1 MTWSGWVVVWR
12 RCGGAGDQAAW
23 LGGRAV
29 HGSRRPSC
37 GPSEPAR
44 AAGGAVPCNGHVSFV
59 KHL

>member
-1 MTWSGWVVVWR
+1 MTWSGWWW
-12 RCGGAGDQAAW
+12 CGGAVVVPVTRRPGSAAV
-23 LGGRAV
+23 LCMAPGG
-29 HGSRRPSC
+29 PSC

>member
-1 MTWSGWVVVWR
+1 MVVPVTR
-12 RCGGAGDQAAW
+12 RPGSAAVLCMAPGG
-23 LGGRAV
+23 
-29 HGSRRPSC
+29 PSC